1 MLWGY
6 LEELKRAR
14 FLGNKIFILKQK
26 MIRQEIYEKV
36 SDTFGVSIGVANIM
50 SVSPITEIK
59 EDIPKEVYNSYK
71 NELKINEVIGRAIDS
86 LKYRELQLE
95 IYRLRKE
102 YGNRKISELTIYN
115 KAWEKVLDKPT
126 KVRNGN
132 TKAKSESGEILKER
146 G

>member
-1 MLWGY
+1 
-6 LEELKRAR
+6 
-14 FLGNKIFILKQK
+14 
-26 MIRQEIYEKV
+26 
-36 SDTFGVSIGVANIM
+36 M

-86 LKYRELQLE
+86 LKYQPLQREL
-95 IYRLRKE
+95 YRLRKE
-102 YGNRKISELTIYN
+102 YGRKKISELTIYN

-132 TKAKSESGEILKER
+132 TKAKSKSEPLLKER